1 MNCATFFKNN
11 SLNIKGGKKRVAKD
25 VEKNLIKELKKGKE
39 EAYVSLL
46 KNYGNRLIK
55 TCYLMLKDEKDA
67 EDIVQETFIKVFS
80 HINSFKGASS
90 LYTWIYRIAINLCKD
105 RLKTKREYLP
115 YEEWIETEDSVE
127 EIVLLSIDIDNL
139 RKALW
144 SLSPI
149 YNEVLIL
156 FYFEEL
162 SIKEIGEILD
172 EKEGTVKSK
181 LSRGRM
187 ALKKALEEG
196 GIYDE

>member
-1 MNCATFFKNN
+1 MAE
-11 SLNIKGGKKRVAKD
+11 D

-39 EAYVSLL
+39 EAYVFLL

-105 RLKTKREYLP
+105 RLKTKRDDFP
-115 YEEWIETEDSVE
+115 YEEWTETEDIVE
-127 EIVLLSIDIDNL
+127 EIVLLSIDRENL
-139 RKALW
+139 RKVLW
-144 SLSPI
+144 SLPSI

-172 EKEGTVKSK
+172 EKEGTIKSK
-181 LSRGRM
+181 LSRGRI
-187 ALKKALEEG
+187 ALKRALEEG